1 MQTLAI
7 IPARGGSKGIPNK
20 NIKLIGG
27 KPLIAWSIEQAL
39 ASSLVDRVVVT
50 TDSEEISKIA
60 KDYGAEVPFIRPTGL
75 ALDTSTTESAM
86 LHCLEWLDEFD
97 DYQPEA
103 TVLLQPTSPVRS
115 INSID
120 NAINMYLQNKYDSVL
135 SVCEFWHFLWKNSK
149 APVAEYDYRNRPR
162 RQDIQNKDI
171 RYKENGSIYVSK
183 TNILKKDKNRLCG
196 NNIGLYL
203 MTESE
208 SYEIDSYIDWMV
220 VESILVSGGKYE
232 N

>member
-39 ASSLVDRVVVT
+39 ASSFVDRVVVT
-50 TDSEEISKIA
+50 TDSEEISIIA
-60 KDYGAEVPFIRPTGL
+60 KDYGAEVPFIRPSSL

-86 LHCLEWLDEFD
+86 LHCLEWLEEFD
-97 DYQPEA
+97 NYQPDA

-115 INSID
+115 KNSID
-120 NAINMYLQNKYDSVL
+120 NAIELYFQNKCDSVL
-135 SVCEFWHFLWKNSK
+135 SVCEFWHFLWRNNK

-162 RQDIQNKDI
+162 RQDIQDKDI
-171 RYKENGSIYVSK
+171 RYKENGSIYISK
-183 TNILKKDKNRLCG
+183 TNLLKKDMNRLCG

-220 VESILVSGGKYE
+220 VESILVSGGTYE